1 MARWGLLLNRHGTSL
16 EKNQTSILVY
26 VFTITFTWFVRA
38 VAHLTVLEAGLKIQ
52 QFNKIKIR
60 RFLHLI
66 TKLLEHSVVCEKI
79 GAEEE
84 MMLRQLLAYDCRSA
98 KRFHVRRRQLVVLRM
113 PR

>member
-52 QFNKIKIR
+52 QFNKQDTTI
-60 RFLHLI
+60 FPHLLA
-66 TKLLEHSVVCEKI
+66 KLLRHSVV
-79 GAEEE
+79 G
-84 MMLRQLLAYDCRSA
+84 L
-98 KRFHVRRRQLVVLRM
+98 
-113 PR
+113 